1 MELKTVR
8 NRVIVELIDPESVTA
23 GGLVIPGAAT
33 EKPHKG
39 KVVCTGPGLPT
50 ISGTIIPMTAKVGD
64 TVMFAQNVGVKI
76 KVDYKEYLTLVEDE
90 ILAIIEE

>member
-8 NRVIVELIDPESVTA
+8 NRVIVELIDPETVTS
-23 GGLVIPGAAT
+23 GGLVIPGAAA

-39 KVVCTGPGLPT
+39 KVVCVGPGLPT
-50 ISGTIIPMTAKVGD
+50 VSGTIIPMTAKVGD